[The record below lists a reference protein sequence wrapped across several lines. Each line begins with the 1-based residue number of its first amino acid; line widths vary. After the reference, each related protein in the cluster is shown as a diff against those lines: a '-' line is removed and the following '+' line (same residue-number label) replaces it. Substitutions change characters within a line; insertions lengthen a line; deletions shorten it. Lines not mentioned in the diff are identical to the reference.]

1 MYHDRGIFLWLVCEV
16 HGYRPRLGVR
26 SCWILTVRFIYGDSQ
41 DKVKF
46 IFHNPK
52 KESVPIREWAT
63 HSHDGN
69 ARLDRTIDGDII
81 RIQEER
87 NRSDITICHG
97 FFQSTGLMKLS
108 TGGEEPLVNEKR
120 CNNCGHTVKERCN
133 FCTSCG
139 FRLI

>member
-16 HGYRPRLGVR
+16 HVSRPRLDVR
-26 SCWILTVRFIYGDSQ
+26 SCWILTARFIYGDSQ
-41 DKVKF
+41 DQVKF

-52 KESVPIREWAT
+52 KWSEPIREWAT

-108 TGGEEPLVNEKR
+108 TGGEEPSVNEKR
-120 CNNCGHTVKERCN
+120 CNNCGHTVKERWN
-133 FCTSCG
+133 FCTSYG
-139 FRLI
+139 FILI